1 MTMTLPD
8 VHAPW
13 LPHTTQL
20 APAPAEPNP
29 ALAWRVLDY
38 IEAHPERH
46 NQSSWIDATRAGMT
60 DRVVDRNDVE
70 GSCGTTA
77 CFAGWTLLLSGATI
91 DLEDHMA
98 YNQVSAAWQGVARF
112 AADLLGISEAAAP
125 CGCSDCNDRPATR
138 LFYRAETIE
147 DLRKAVFDVFGPR
160 PDGVI

>member
-1 MTMTLPD
+1 MTMTLSD
-8 VHAPW
+8 VFTPW
-13 LPHTTQL
+13 LLHTIKL

-46 NQSSWIDATRAGMT
+46 NQNSWVSSD
-60 DRVVDRNDVE
+60 VLEQNVDRYDIE

-77 CFAGWTLLLSGATI
+77 CFAGWTVLLSGATI
-91 DLEDHMA
+91 DLEDESVFNH
-98 YNQVSAAWQGVARF
+98 VSARWQSIPRF

-138 LFYRAETIE
+138 LFYRAEDIE
-147 DLRKAVFDVFGPR
+147 DLRKVVFDVFGPR